1 MAEMTQITMIEK
13 ILKTLPKGSMIS
25 QDLFNSLIVW
35 VDSYIDYNEK
45 ISKEVKDNDNHNP

>member
-1 MAEMTQITMIEK
+1 MKQVVMVEK

-35 VDSYIDYNEK
+35 VNSYIDYNKRITKQAQPAER
-45 ISKEVKDNDNHNP
+45 E